1 MCDLRTISDSCAV
14 PGNTY
19 ECVIY
24 VLSVIPVLYQVTHI
38 LTVFISYFEDMPVLV
53 ILLEVF
59 CFDCIR
65 FSFYFTLL

>member
-1 MCDLRTISDSCAV
+1 M
-14 PGNTY
+14 
-19 ECVIY
+19 IY